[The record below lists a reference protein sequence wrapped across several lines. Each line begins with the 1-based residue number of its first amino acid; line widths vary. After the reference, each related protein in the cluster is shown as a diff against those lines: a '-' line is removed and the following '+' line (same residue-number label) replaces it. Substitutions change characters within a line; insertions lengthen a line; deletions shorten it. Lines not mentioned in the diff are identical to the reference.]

1 MKFLVRRFFS
11 GFCTFEIEAENE
23 EKAYEISQKL
33 SINEDEILATLEEWR
48 EANELEAKNN

>member
-33 SINEDEILATLEEWR
+33 SINEDEILDTLEEWR
-48 EANELEAKNN
+48 EADELEAKNN